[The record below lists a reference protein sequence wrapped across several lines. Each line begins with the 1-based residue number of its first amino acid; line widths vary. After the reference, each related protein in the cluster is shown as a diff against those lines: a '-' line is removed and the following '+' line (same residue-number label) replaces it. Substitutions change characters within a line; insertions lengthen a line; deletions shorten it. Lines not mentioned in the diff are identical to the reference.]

1 MHYEEETQ
9 QKCKKD
15 KCFWENKSGVKCKE
29 KNTEINLKHNR
40 LIQYESKQNSSELL
54 FGTSIHLFLYY
65 YISISNCGWPLL

>member
-1 MHYEEETQ
+1 MRK
-9 QKCKKD
+9 KCNRNVKKTNV
-15 KCFWENKSGVKCKE
+15 FGENKLGVKCKE